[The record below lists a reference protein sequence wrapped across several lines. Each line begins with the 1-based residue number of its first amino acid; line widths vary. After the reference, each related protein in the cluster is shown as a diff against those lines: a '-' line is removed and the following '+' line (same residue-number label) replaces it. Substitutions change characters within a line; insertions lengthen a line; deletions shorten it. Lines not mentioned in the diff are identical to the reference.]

1 MKNDRIRILLVEDD
15 EDDYVII
22 QDVISEIK
30 YMQIELT
37 WADNYDSALEAAKN
51 GAYDIFI
58 IDYFLRGFTGLDLIG
73 AFRNNGL
80 RKPVIVLTGQGDHG
94 IDLQA
99 MAAGASD
106 YLEKDKI
113 TPPLLEKVIRYA
125 IAQSEI
131 LESLKE
137 SEEQLR
143 VLSARL
149 IDAQESEKKRIAKDL
164 HDSIGSNLAAIKFEI
179 QKQQM
184 SFSPDATPPS
194 PPCFTNLN
202 DLLNETIEETR
213 RICMSL
219 RPSVLDDLGI
229 IIAIQWFCRKF
240 GQIYS
245 TIRIQNDLKAD
256 EKEIP
261 EPIKIVVYRVIQEA
275 LNNAAKHSNATVVH
289 ILFEKRRDNIFLTI
303 TDNGCGF
310 DVKAKRTHRNDAGGI
325 GLLSMVERV
334 SGSGGSLRISSDGNS
349 GTEIR
354 AVWPG
359 GTHGDFVLL

>member
-1 MKNDRIRILLVEDD
+1 MKNDRIRVLLVEDD
-15 EDDYVII
+15 EDDYVIM
-22 QDVISEIK
+22 QDIISEIR

-37 WADNYDSALEAAKN
+37 WVDNYDSALKAAKS
-51 GAYDIFI
+51 GSDDIFI
-58 IDYFLRGFTGLDLIG
+58 IDYFLRGFTGLDLLCEL
-73 AFRNNGL
+73 RNNGV
-80 RKPVIVLTGQGDHG
+80 RRPVIVLTGQGDHE

-106 YLEKDKI
+106 YIEKEQL
-113 TPPLLEKVIRYA
+113 TPSLLEKVIRYA
-125 IAQSEI
+125 IAHSET
-131 LESLKE
+131 LEALKE
-137 SEEQLR
+137 SERQLR
-143 VLSARL
+143 VLSAKI

-164 HDSIGSNLAAIKFEI
+164 HDSIGSNLAAIKFEV

-184 SFSPDATPPS
+184 SISPDATS
-194 PPCFTNLN
+194 LSTPCFKNLN

-229 IIAIQWFCRKF
+229 LIAIQWFCRKF
-240 GQIYS
+240 CQIYS
-245 TIRIQNDLKAD
+245 HIRIQNDLKAD
-256 EKEIP
+256 ENEIP

-275 LNNAAKHSNATVVH
+275 LNNAAKHGNATIIH
-289 ILFEKRRDNIFLTI
+289 IIFEKLQDNIFLTI

-310 DVKAKRTHRNDAGGI
+310 DVNAKRTHRFEAGGI

-334 SGSGGSLRISSDGNS
+334 RGSGGSLSISSDGNS
-349 GTEIR
+349 GTKIR

-359 GTHGDFVLL
+359 ASYP